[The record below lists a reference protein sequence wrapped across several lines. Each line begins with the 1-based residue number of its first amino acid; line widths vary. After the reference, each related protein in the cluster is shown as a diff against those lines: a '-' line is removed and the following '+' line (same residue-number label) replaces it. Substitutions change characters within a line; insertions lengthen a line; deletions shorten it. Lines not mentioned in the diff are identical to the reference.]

1 MCEKSFLHVGVI
13 DLWYMTERNIFW
25 VFDGRQTT
33 VNIERRSC
41 LSQVMDSSQLTF
53 VGYHEERPGG
63 LYNRS
68 MGTQRALRKC
78 IERDERYTVS
88 DHAEDYVQGL
98 D

>member
-1 MCEKSFLHVGVI
+1 
-13 DLWYMTERNIFW
+13 
-25 VFDGRQTT
+25 
-33 VNIERRSC
+33 
-41 LSQVMDSSQLTF
+41 MDSSQLTF